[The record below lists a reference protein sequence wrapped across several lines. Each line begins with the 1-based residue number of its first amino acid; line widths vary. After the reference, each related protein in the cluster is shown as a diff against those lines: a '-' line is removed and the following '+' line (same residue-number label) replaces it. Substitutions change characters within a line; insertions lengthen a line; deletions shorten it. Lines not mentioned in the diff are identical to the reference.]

1 MMKDETKKM
10 TIIMHLEE
18 LRKRIILCLV
28 ALLIASIIGFTF
40 VDNIRKLLLLPAGEI
55 ELIYISPAEALIV
68 NIRMAILFGIILAMP
83 IFVYQFLAF
92 ILPALYKNEKKILIP
107 TVFAMF
113 AMFIIGVLFSYKIV
127 FPFTITFFLKFATSD
142 LVPMFT
148 ITQYISFT
156 TKFLMIFG
164 VVFQLPLLF
173 LILGIL
179 NVVNAS
185 LLSKSRK
192 YAIIAIAVIAAII
205 TPPDVISQLMIIVPL
220 WILFEIGILL
230 VRVVQFKKNK

>member
-1 MMKDETKKM
+1 MKDETKKM

>member
-1 MMKDETKKM
+1 MKDETKKM

-68 NIRMAILFGIILAMP
+68 NIRMAIRFGIILAMP

-156 TKFLMIFG
+156 TKFLVIFG
-164 VVFQLPLLF
+164 VVLQLPLLF